1 MKAAQPNQK
10 AAAMLQCLRCG
21 QPGHFAANCPI
32 KSKGSKRRAT
42 ESMARHDENAMVTF
56 VDKTGT
62 ERLDVA
68 LLEPGASAFLCG
80 YGPMFRYI
88 KHLEQR
94 GFPIKQILDLQ
105 V

>member
-1 MKAAQPNQK
+1 
-10 AAAMLQCLRCG
+10 
-21 QPGHFAANCPI
+21 
-32 KSKGSKRRAT
+32 
-42 ESMARHDENAMVTF
+42 MVTF
-56 VDKTGT
+56 VDKNGT